1 MINVVESLLGVEYYK
16 ISENY
21 IARLRE
27 KRVNWENVFKILP
40 EFTTNTNEDQHNQ
53 PMLAEFFHQFQGWYE
68 VEEPKIF
75 IYFNLKT
82 IDNLLQEEID
92 NTGIDDLFRDY
103 DFEKILSVFKA
114 NTDYDMKR
122 MVIPRIEYLII
133 KQIYDITED
142 HYYGGYECD
151 AEFQIIGYLDEKLNK
166 KYYNHEEIYK
176 GKNN

>member
-1 MINVVESLLGVEYYK
+1 MINIVESLLGVEYYK

-21 IARLRE
+21 IAQLRE

-75 IYFNLKT
+75 IFFNLKT

-103 DFEKILSVFKA
+103 DFEKILSVFKPY
-114 NTDYDMKR
+114 TDYDLKHMI
-122 MVIPRIEYLII
+122 IPRIEYLIV
-133 KQIYDITED
+133 KQIYDTNYD
-142 HYYGGYECD
+142 YYNGGWECD
-151 AEFQIIGYLDEKLNK
+151 AEFQIIGYLDNKLNK
-166 KYYNHEEIYK
+166 NYYNHEEIYK
-176 GKNN
+176 GKNS